1 MMHRREFLKFLGLA
15 PLAGL
20 LGFKPEPE
28 YDAHYVPGPIYV
40 DPKMHE
46 LHVDYLT
53 DENQWFLQPK
63 TYSFGFRV
71 SRELLVDQ
79 QVDLGTL
86 LDRRFEAVFAE
97 QYKNLPETYAGILS
111 LEV

>member
-1 MMHRREFLKFLGLA
+1 MRRREFLKFLGVA

-28 YDAHYVPGPIYV
+28 YHDPQMGPLVRYN
-40 DPKMHE
+40 
-46 LHVDYLT
+46 YLT
-53 DENQWFLQPK
+53 DENSWYLRP
-63 TYSFGFRV
+63 TGYSFGFRV
-71 SRELLVDQ
+71 SRELLEDDRF
-79 QVDLGTL
+79 DLGDL
-86 LDRRFEAVFAE
+86 LQKRFEAVFVE